1 MRNKLL
7 KFSLILLSITIFTAC
22 GETTEPLS
30 DKEIAMN
37 KIVTYSEI
45 GKIKP
50 TPSDYKLIGISN
62 VDNENIE
69 LVNASVDATD
79 SKGVS
84 DINKI
89 QSLVNNV
96 VAKYNHAKKYIQN
109 YADSSNNTQPKV
121 SDYKDMGVTG
131 VTNNN
136 LVHIN
141 NAIDNSR
148 SYYVDTKSQVQAIV
162 DNVIASL

>member
-30 DKEIAMN
+30 DKDIAMN
-37 KIVTYSEI
+37 KIVTYSEV

-84 DINKI
+84 DISKI
-89 QSLVNNV
+89 RTLVNNV
-96 VAKYNHAKKYIQN
+96 IEKYNHAKKYIQN

-131 VTNNN
+131 VTDDN

-141 NAIDNSR
+141 RAIDNTSV
-148 SYYVDTKSQVQAIV
+148 YYASTKSRVQTIV